1 VNIDSLGKQI
11 KARRKQLRITQYQLA
26 DLAGVSINTLTKI
39 ERDEGNPSLETLSKV
54 LDTLG
59 LTLTTYIKTPDEL

>member
-1 VNIDSLGKQI
+1 METLGHRIKQ
-11 KARRKQLRITQYQLA
+11 RRKLLKISQQQLA

-39 ERDEGNPSLETLSKV
+39 ERNEGNPTLGVINKV

-59 LTLTTYIKTPDEL
+59 LILTTRVKAIDES